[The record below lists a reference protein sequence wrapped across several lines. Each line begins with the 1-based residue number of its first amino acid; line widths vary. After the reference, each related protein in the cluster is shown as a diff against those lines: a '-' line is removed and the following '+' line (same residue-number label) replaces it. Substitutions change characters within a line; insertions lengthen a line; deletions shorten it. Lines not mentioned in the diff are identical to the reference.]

1 MELTREQYEIY
12 LKMLN
17 SGETK
22 KKIAEEFNLVGA
34 RPAEVLGRL
43 VKKYEAAQEAG
54 KVTPELVDHNEENH
68 TSNYITHHTTPQ
80 NVEGQGFEML
90 PIQKFFSNSE
100 NMEILMQMV
109 EERKGHIT
117 PHTTLQMIPQKY
129 IGIGNVQKSVRVNP
143 NIYADFEKAM
153 KKNKDLKH
161 MTVSQLLNL
170 ALYWAIEKVAGE
182 K

>member
-12 LKMLN
+12 LEMLKA
-17 SGETK
+17 GETK
-22 KKIAEEFNLVGA
+22 KKIAESFNLIGA

-43 VKKYEAAQEAG
+43 VKKYEAALEAG
-54 KVTPELVDHNEENH
+54 KVTPELVDHHEENH
-68 TSNYITHHTTPQ
+68 TEHYTVHHTTPENVKGQ
-80 NVEGQGFEML
+80 NFEIM

-109 EERKGHIT
+109 EERKSHIT

-153 KKNKDLKH
+153 KKHKDLKH

-170 ALYWAIEKVAGE
+170 ALYWAMEKVSE